1 MKIYIETYGCTAN
14 KSDESVIKGILLK
27 NSFKIINDYEKAD
40 VIIILTCTVIN
51 TTEQKMISRFK
62 LFKQYKKKI
71 IVTGCMASVQSDL
84 IKSILPDSIILPPF
98 FIHYIIDAIKGKKS
112 INYKKID
119 KTRFAKSF
127 DGLIAPISISEGC
140 NFSCSYCITTLAR
153 GKLRSFPIEEIENDV
168 KSAINQGCIEIQLT
182 SQDTSSYGLDSNTNL
197 GVLLKNICRIKGL
210 YKIRVGMM
218 NPSNLLKNLEDIIN
232 GFNNNKI
239 YKFLHLPVQSGDDEL
254 LKIMN
259 RKYTIND
266 FFYIISKF
274 KNKFPDISIS
284 TDIIV
289 GFPSETKDQF
299 YSSINLI
306 KKLRPD
312 ILNITK
318 FSARPNTKAKYLP
331 GRIKTEDVKNRS
343 RVLTEIFN
351 EISYNKNKSQLGKK
365 YSINTTEIGK
375 NNTTIGRT
383 DNYKIVVIK
392 DKISLGKN
400 IMIEVISSEKN
411 YIVGK
416 VI

>member
-1 MKIYIETYGCTAN
+1 MNIYIETYGCTAN
-14 KSDESVIKGILLK
+14 KSDESIIKGILLK
-27 NSFKIINDYEKAD
+27 NSFKIIKNYEKAD
-40 VIIILTCTVIN
+40 VIIILTCTVID

-62 LFKQYKKKI
+62 LFKHYKKKI

-84 IKSILPDSIILPPF
+84 IKSILPDSTILPPY
-98 FIHYIIDAIKGKKS
+98 FIHYIIDAIKGVKS

-119 KTRFAKSF
+119 KTRFAKYYN
-127 DGLIAPISISEGC
+127 GLIAPISISEGC
-140 NFSCSYCITTLAR
+140 NFSCSYCITTMAR
-153 GKLRSFPIEEIENDV
+153 GNLRSFPIEEIKNDV

-197 GVLLKNICRIKGL
+197 GILLKNICKINGL

-218 NPSNLLKNLEDIIN
+218 NPYNSLRNLDDIIN
-232 GFNNNKI
+232 GFNNDKI
-239 YKFLHLPVQSGDDEL
+239 YKFLHLPVQSGDDEI

-259 RKYTIND
+259 RKYNIND
-266 FFYIISKF
+266 FFNIINKF

-299 YSSINLI
+299 YKSINLI
-306 KKLRPD
+306 KKLCPD

-331 GRIKTEDVKNRS
+331 GRINTEDVKNRS
-343 RVLTEIFN
+343 RVLTKIFN
-351 EISYNKNKSQLGKK
+351 EISYNKNKALIGEK
-365 YSINTTEIGK
+365 YCIITTEIGK

-383 DNYKIVVIK
+383 DNYKTVVIK
-392 DKISLGKN
+392 DKINLGKN

-411 YIVGK
+411 YLVGK
-416 VI
+416 II